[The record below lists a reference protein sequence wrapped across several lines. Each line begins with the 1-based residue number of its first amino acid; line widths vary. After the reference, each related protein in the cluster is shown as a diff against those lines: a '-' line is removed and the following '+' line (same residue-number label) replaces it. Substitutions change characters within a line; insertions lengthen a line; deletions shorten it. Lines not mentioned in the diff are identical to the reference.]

1 MTCKDIYY
9 YHASGAEEVVL
20 LEAYRDV
27 PLDNRD
33 EIHDGNT
40 ALHIACY
47 FTNIKAV
54 DILLERGADVNVKND
69 KGDTPLCVLA
79 RRNPC
84 SDDAVFADIAK
95 LLLSNGA
102 KVPRSGKETTALIEA
117 VRNRHFLMADVMLMS
132 GGRMDSSDRNGDNV
146 LHMLCRCAGLIAS
159 DIKSRERRIADFAER
174 WYSDKSKQ
182 ETYDELESL
191 QESDRQCS
199 HTARLILES
208 GQIDPE
214 EKNHSG
220 KIPFD
225 IAAEGGARRI
235 GALLSG
241 QDPEIDGLA
250 GLIGGLDIF
259 QALWNKDEAALDAL
273 LRSGTDM
280 QILCEDEKMYDFYG
294 KSPLGCALI
303 WENF

>member
-84 SDDAVFADIAK
+84 SMM
-95 LLLSNGA
+95 LSL
-102 KVPRSGKETTALIEA
+102 PIL
-117 VRNRHFLMADVMLMS
+117 RNCFFPM
-132 GGRMDSSDRNGDNV
+132 
-146 LHMLCRCAGLIAS
+146 
-159 DIKSRERRIADFAER
+159 ERRSHGPER
-174 WYSDKSKQ
+174 
-182 ETYDELESL
+182 
-191 QESDRQCS
+191 
-199 HTARLILES
+199 
-208 GQIDPE
+208 
-214 EKNHSG
+214 
-220 KIPFD
+220 
-225 IAAEGGARRI
+225 RR
-235 GALLSG
+235 
-241 QDPEIDGLA
+241 
-250 GLIGGLDIF
+250 
-259 QALWNKDEAALDAL
+259 
-273 LRSGTDM
+273 
-280 QILCEDEKMYDFYG
+280 
-294 KSPLGCALI
+294 PL
-303 WENF
+303 

>member
-1 MTCKDIYY
+1 
-9 YHASGAEEVVL
+9 
-20 LEAYRDV
+20 
-27 PLDNRD
+27 
-33 EIHDGNT
+33 
-40 ALHIACY
+40 
-47 FTNIKAV
+47 
-54 DILLERGADVNVKND
+54 
-69 KGDTPLCVLA
+69 
-79 RRNPC
+79 
-84 SDDAVFADIAK
+84 
-95 LLLSNGA
+95 
-102 KVPRSGKETTALIEA
+102 
-117 VRNRHFLMADVMLMS
+117 
-132 GGRMDSSDRNGDNV
+132 
-146 LHMLCRCAGLIAS
+146 MLCRSAGLIAS

-259 QALWNKDEAALDAL
+259 QALWNKDEAAL
-273 LRSGTDM
+273 
-280 QILCEDEKMYDFYG
+280 
-294 KSPLGCALI
+294 
-303 WENF
+303 

>member
-1 MTCKDIYY
+1 M
-9 YHASGAEEVVL
+9 
-20 LEAYRDV
+20 
-27 PLDNRD
+27 
-33 EIHDGNT
+33 
-40 ALHIACY
+40 
-47 FTNIKAV
+47 
-54 DILLERGADVNVKND
+54 
-69 KGDTPLCVLA
+69 
-79 RRNPC
+79 
-84 SDDAVFADIAK
+84 
-95 LLLSNGA
+95 
-102 KVPRSGKETTALIEA
+102 
-117 VRNRHFLMADVMLMS
+117 
-132 GGRMDSSDRNGDNV
+132 
-146 LHMLCRCAGLIAS
+146 
-159 DIKSRERRIADFAER
+159 
-174 WYSDKSKQ
+174 
-182 ETYDELESL
+182 ESL

-303 WENF
+303 WDEFLVVRKCCSGAVSTRISKIRKNGLHLPCG